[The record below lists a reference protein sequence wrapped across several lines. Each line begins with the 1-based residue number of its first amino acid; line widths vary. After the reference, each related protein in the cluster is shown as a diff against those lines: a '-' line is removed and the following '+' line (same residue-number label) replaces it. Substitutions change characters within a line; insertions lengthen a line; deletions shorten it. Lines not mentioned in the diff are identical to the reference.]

1 MAWAEEQWW
10 FGLEDLVIEQKEAEI
25 YAFQLLLGHNL
36 WVGKGG
42 EKIYNVKEMDETHI
56 KNCIKMIKEG
66 RLDRDWAIPVFE
78 NELKRRKNDS

>member
-10 FGLEDLVIEQKEAEI
+10 FGLEDLVIEHQEAEN
-25 YAFQLLLGHNL
+25 YAFQLLLCNHI

-42 EKIYNVKEMDETHI
+42 ENFYTLSQMSDTHI
-56 KNCIKMIKEG
+56 KNCIKMIKDG

-78 NELKRRKNDS
+78 EELKRRANGS

>member
-10 FGLEDLVIEQKEAEI
+10 FGLEDLVIEQKEAEN
-25 YAFQLLLGHNL
+25 YAFQLLFNHNL
-36 WVGKGG
+36 WLGKGG
-42 EKIYNVKEMDETHI
+42 EQTYNLKDMNETHI

-66 RLDRDWAIPVFE
+66 RLNRDWAIPVFE